1 MFGNMTTEGLEE
13 SGDRLGVGGV
23 LESGA
28 QDGVIKVAYVG
39 KSQSSDA
46 QSITAIIDMGGFEY
60 RETFWITNKKGE
72 NFYIDKNDA
81 SKKHG
86 LPGFVMV
93 DNMCQLATGH
103 GLAAQ
108 ETEEKT
114 VNIYDYDAKKELP
127 KAVQVL
133 TGLIG
138 KEITAG
144 VKKVVVDK
152 TKKDGSGAYVS
163 TGETRDTNEIDKFFH
178 FESKKT
184 VSEFKSGQEE
194 AIFYPKWVDKNTGKT
209 VNKAKGADGKSG
221 APGGAAPTGGSE
233 KPQTSLFDK

>member
-13 SGDRLGVGGV
+13 SGDRLGGGGV
-23 LESGA
+23 LESGP

-39 KSQSSDA
+39 KSASSDA
-46 QSITAIIDMGGFEY
+46 QSITTIIDMNGFEY
-60 RETFWITNKKGE
+60 RETFWITNRKGE
-72 NFYIDKNDA
+72 NFYTDKQDA
-81 SKKHG
+81 TKKHG

-114 VNIYDYDAKKELP
+114 VNIYDFEAKKELP
-127 KAVQVL
+127 KNVQVL

-138 KEITAG
+138 KPITAG

-152 TKKDGSGAYVS
+152 TKKDGNGVYQP

-178 FESKKT
+178 AETKRT
-184 VSEFKSGQEE
+184 VTEYKQGIEE
-194 AIFYPKWVDKNTGKT
+194 AQFYPKWVEKNEGKT
-209 VNKAKGADGKSG
+209 VNKAKGAEGKSG
-221 APGGAAPTGGSE
+221 APGSAPQGGSE